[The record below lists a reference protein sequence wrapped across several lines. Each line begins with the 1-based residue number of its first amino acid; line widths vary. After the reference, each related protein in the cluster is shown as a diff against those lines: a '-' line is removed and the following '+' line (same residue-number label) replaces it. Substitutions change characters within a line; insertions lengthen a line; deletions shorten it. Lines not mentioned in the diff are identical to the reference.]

1 MYKDHF
7 GLHESPFRIT
17 PHTGRFFAGAKRGA
31 VLEALCFAIAHD
43 EGIIRVTGEV
53 GTGKTMLCRMLLE
66 QLPADIQTLYIA
78 NPSLSPQQ
86 LLETL
91 ADDLGLP
98 QEADTALLRRI
109 EKALIALHAQGK
121 KVVAIIDEA
130 HAMPRESLEQIRL
143 LSNLETS
150 THKLLQIVL
159 FGQPELNALL
169 AEPTMRSLRERIT
182 QSFELEP
189 MQQNELAAYLDFRL
203 RAAGYKGPELF
214 SKATLGPLMR
224 ASRGLTRRI
233 NILADKAL
241 LAAFADNT
249 HTLSLKH
256 IHAAMHD
263 AQFAPL
269 GQGMRRIGL
278 AAGGITL
285 AALLIGL
292 GIWGQKPPTSRTE
305 ATSGA
310 TTGASLPTAVQSSPP
325 AASSSPTASQPTP
338 QLSPLAQTILEQTRT
353 RLATTPGEHFF
364 IELRSAPVANAQ
376 SLESLITA
384 VHTRL
389 RADRLQLYLSHNP
402 ATPRLHVLYGP
413 FANEASAQKIRGYLP
428 TWARSPEISIRRYTS
443 LD

>member
-17 PHTGRFFAGAKRGA
+17 PHTGRFFTGAKRGA
-31 VLEALCFAIAHD
+31 VLEALCYAICHD

-66 QLPADIQTLYIA
+66 QLPADVQTIYIA

-86 LLETL
+86 LLEAL
-91 ADDLGLP
+91 ADDLGLAP
-98 QEADTALLRRI
+98 EADTTLLRRI

-130 HAMPRESLEQIRL
+130 HAMPRDSLEQIRL

-169 AEPTMRSLRERIT
+169 AEPAMRSLRERIT
-182 QSFELEP
+182 QSFALEP

-214 SKATLGPLMR
+214 GKATLAPLMR

-249 HTLSLKH
+249 HTLTLKH
-256 IHAAMHD
+256 IHAAMRD

-269 GQGMRRIGL
+269 GQGKRRVLL
-278 AAGGITL
+278 AAGCITL
-285 AALLIGL
+285 AVVLVGL
-292 GIWGQKPPTSRTE
+292 SVWGQKPQVSKSEVAPEASRPA
-305 ATSGA
+305 AT
-310 TTGASLPTAVQSSPP
+310 QSSPP
-325 AASSSPTASQPTP
+325 AASSSPAANLSTP
-338 QLSPLAQTILEQTRT
+338 QLSPLAQSILTRT
-353 RLATTPGEHFF
+353 RTQLAAIPATHFF
-364 IELRSAPVANAQ
+364 IELRSAPAANAQ
-376 SLESLITA
+376 SLEALIAA

-402 ATPRLHVLYGP
+402 ADSRLHVLYGP

-428 TWARSPEISIRRYTS
+428 TWARSPQISIRPYAS